1 MDNVFG
7 ENQKN
12 IRKGICENLKFLG
25 IEIDDEK
32 NNVKGEERLIST
44 ENSKIKVYV
53 VPTDEELM
61 IAKQT
66 LELIK

>member
-1 MDNVFG
+1 M
-7 ENQKN
+7 EKIQKN

>member
-1 MDNVFG
+1 MGV
-7 ENQKN
+7 
-12 IRKGICENLKFLG
+12 
-25 IEIDDEK
+25 EIDDER
-32 NNVKGEERLIST
+32 NDVKGEERLISSD
-44 ENSKIKVYV
+44 NSKIKVYV

>member
-1 MDNVFG
+1 MK
-7 ENQKN
+7 EM
-12 IRKGICENLKFLG
+12 
-25 IEIDDEK
+25 
-32 NNVKGEERLIST
+32 NVKGEERLISSD
-44 ENSKIKVYV
+44 NSKIKVYV

>member
-1 MDNVFG
+1 
-7 ENQKN
+7 
-12 IRKGICENLKFLG
+12 LG
-25 IEIDDEK
+25 VEIDDER
-32 NNVKGEERLIST
+32 NDVKGEERLISSD
-44 ENSKIKVYV
+44 NSKIKVYV